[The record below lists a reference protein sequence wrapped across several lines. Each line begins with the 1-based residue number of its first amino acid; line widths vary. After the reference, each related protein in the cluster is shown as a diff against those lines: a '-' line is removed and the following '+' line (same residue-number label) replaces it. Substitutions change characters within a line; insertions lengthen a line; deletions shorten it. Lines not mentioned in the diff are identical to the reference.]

1 MAKRMTPDDPKPADA
16 DPEQKDPLFVTALAR
31 GLSILLL
38 CGESPSALTV
48 SQIAK
53 ASGLPQPTVW
63 RLVHTM
69 ITLGFLERT
78 DEDRIRPALAAL
90 RLGHAA
96 IARRPL
102 AELAKPGMDALA
114 RRYPGAVSL
123 GVRQELEMVYIHR
136 VEGGEVIFSNLRTGS
151 HVSLLASAMGWG
163 LLAGSPEKERA
174 ALLRTAKQRMP
185 GEYERVR
192 KPLAAALEGF
202 GAKGWIL
209 NKGVLHPE
217 INAIAIPVMGPGGSP
232 VASMSFGGSRARFSA
247 QLLEREIGPQLRALA
262 RSLSIS

>member
-1 MAKRMTPDDPKPADA
+1 MIRKKIETEDGNDLD
-16 DPEQKDPLFVTALAR
+16 EKDPLFVTALAR
-31 GLSILLL
+31 GLNILLL
-38 CGESPSALTV
+38 CGESPAALTV

-63 RLVHTM
+63 RLCHTM
-69 ITLGFLERT
+69 IKLGFLERT
-78 DEDRIRPALAAL
+78 DEDRMRPALAVL

-136 VEGGEVIFSNLRTGS
+136 VEGGAIIFSDLRIGS

-163 LLAGSPEKERA
+163 LLAGLPEKERA
-174 ALLRTAKQRMP
+174 ALLRTARQCMP
-185 GEYERVR
+185 EEYERVQ
-192 KPLAAALEGF
+192 KPLTAALARF
-202 GAKGWIL
+202 PSKGWIL

-217 INAIAIPVMGPGGSP
+217 INAISVPVMWPGGTP
-232 VASMSFGGSRARFSA
+232 VASLSFGGSRSRFSP
-247 QLLEREIGPQLRALA
+247 QLLDREIGPQLVELA
-262 RSLSIS
+262 QSLSIA